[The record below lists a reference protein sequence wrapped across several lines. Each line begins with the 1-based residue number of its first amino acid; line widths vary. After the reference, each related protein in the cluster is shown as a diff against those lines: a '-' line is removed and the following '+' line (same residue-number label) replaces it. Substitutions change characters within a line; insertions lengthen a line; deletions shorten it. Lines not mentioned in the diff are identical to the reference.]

1 MQRGGPGGVP
11 AERAGWW
18 GGFSTQHS
26 ALGPSIV
33 PVHNA
38 DIAAIF
44 EEIADLLEIKGGNP
58 FRIRAYRNA
67 ARTVNELGRDLATLV
82 GRGADLP
89 KLPGIGADLSAKIR
103 EICKSG
109 TCALLTSLHRELPAA
124 ITELLK
130 VPGLGPKRV
139 KLLHDSL
146 EVNTVEELRRAAGAG
161 RIRALP
167 GFGEKT
173 ETRIRE
179 VLASRQAAPQRFKL
193 AIAGQYAAALE
204 GWLARMPGVQK
215 VTVAGSF
222 RRMRETVGDLDI
234 LVAAGARSPLMERF
248 VGYDEVKEVLAQGE
262 TRSSVK
268 LKSGLQVD
276 LRLVPPESY
285 GAALHYF
292 TGSKAHNIAVRKL
305 GQARGLKINEY
316 GVFRRESR
324 LAGETEESVFAAVGL
339 PWIPPELREDRGE
352 IEVARRG
359 ELPRLIELAQL
370 KGDLHLHTKATDGHN
385 SIREMAAAA
394 KAAGL
399 TYIAVTEHSRRLT
412 VARGLD
418 PQRLL
423 KQIDEIDRL
432 NGELAGITVLKG
444 IEVDILADGSLDL
457 PDSALK
463 NLDLV
468 VGAVHSAFDLPR
480 RKQTARILR
489 ALESRYFTLLAHP
502 AGRLLGE
509 REAMDVDWLRVVRA
523 ARERGCFLELNAQPD
538 RLDLDDV
545 HARMAREEGVLV
557 AVNSD
562 AHSTF
567 DFAHLQFG
575 VGQARRGWLEAQDVL
590 NTRGLKELRPLLAR
604 TMGR

>member
-1 MQRGGPGGVP
+1 
-11 AERAGWW
+11 
-18 GGFSTQHS
+18 
-26 ALGPSIV
+26 V

-44 EEIADLLEIKGGNP
+44 EEIADLLEIKQENP

-67 ARTVNELGRDLATLV
+67 ARTVSELGRDLAELV
-82 GRGADLP
+82 ERNGELP
-89 KLPGIGADLSAKIR
+89 KLPGIGPDLAGKIK
-103 EICKSG
+103 EICATG
-109 TCALLTSLHRELPAA
+109 TCALLKRLHRELPPA

-130 VPGLGPKRV
+130 IPGLGPKRV
-139 KLLHDSL
+139 RLLYDSL
-146 EVNTVEELRRAAGAG
+146 DVKTIEDLRRAAGAG
-161 RIRALP
+161 RIRKLA

-173 ETRIRE
+173 EARILE
-179 VLASRQAAPQRFKL
+179 ALAARKAAPQRFKL

-204 GWLARMPGVQK
+204 AWIARMPGVRK
-215 VTVAGSF
+215 VTVAGSY

-234 LVAAGARSPLMERF
+234 LVAAAAGSPVMKRF
-248 VGYDEVKEVLAQGE
+248 VANDEVKSVLAQGA
-262 TRSSVK
+262 TRSSVV

-316 GVFRRESR
+316 GVFRGDARV
-324 LAGETEESVFAAVGL
+324 AGETEESVFAAVDL
-339 PWIPPELREDRGE
+339 PWIAPELREDRGE
-352 IEVARRG
+352 IEAARRG

-385 SIREMAAAA
+385 TIREMALAA

-399 TYIAVTEHSRRLT
+399 SYIAVTEHSRRLT

-444 IEVDILADGSLDL
+444 IEVDILEDGSLDL
-457 PDSALK
+457 PDTVLAR
-463 NLDLV
+463 LDLV

-489 ALESRYFTLLAHP
+489 ALDSRYFTILAHP
-502 AGRLLGE
+502 GARLLGA
-509 REAMDVDWLRVVRA
+509 REAIDVDMLAIVRA
-523 ARERGCFLELNAQPD
+523 AKKRGRYLELNAQPD

-545 HARMAREEGVLV
+545 QARMAREEGVLV
-557 AVNSD
+557 AVDSD

-567 DFAHLQFG
+567 DFAHLKYG
-575 VGQARRGWLEAQDVL
+575 IGQARRGWLEAKDVL
-590 NTRGLKELRPLLAR
+590 NSRSLKELRPLLAK

>member
-1 MQRGGPGGVP
+1 
-11 AERAGWW
+11 
-18 GGFSTQHS
+18 
-26 ALGPSIV
+26 V

-38 DIAAIF
+38 DIAAVF
-44 EEIADLLEIKGGNP
+44 EEIADLLEIKGDNP

-89 KLPGIGADLSAKIR
+89 KLPGIGPDLSAKIK
-103 EICKSG
+103 EICESG
-109 TCALLTSLHRELPAA
+109 TCGLLRSLHRELPAA

-130 VPGLGPKRV
+130 IPGLGPKRV
-139 KLLHDSL
+139 KLLHDAL
-146 EVNTVEELRRAAGAG
+146 KVNTVEELRRAAGAG
-161 RIRALP
+161 RIRELP
-167 GFGEKT
+167 GFGDKT

-179 VLASRQAAPQRFKL
+179 ALASRPAAPQRFKL

-204 GWLARMPGVQK
+204 GWLARLPGVQK
-215 VTVAGSF
+215 VAVAGSF

-234 LVAAGARSPLMERF
+234 LVAAGARSPVMERF

-262 TRSSVK
+262 TRSSVR

-276 LRLVPPESY
+276 VRLVAPESY

-316 GVFRRESR
+316 GVFRRQER
-324 LAGETEESVFAAVGL
+324 VAGETEESVFAAVGL

-352 IEVARRG
+352 IEAARRG

-370 KGDLHLHTKATDGHN
+370 KGDLHLHTKATDGHH
-385 SIREMAAAA
+385 SIREMALAA

-399 TYIAVTEHSRRLT
+399 SYIAVTEHSRRLT
-412 VARGLD
+412 VARGFD

-432 NGELAGITVLKG
+432 NGELSGVTVLKG
-444 IEVDILADGSLDL
+444 IEVDILEDGSLDL
-457 PDSALK
+457 PDAVLAR
-463 NLDLV
+463 LDLV
-468 VGAVHSAFDLPR
+468 VGAVHGAFDLPR
-480 RKQTARILR
+480 RRQTARMLR
-489 ALESRYFTLLAHP
+489 ALDSRYFTILAHP
-502 AGRLLGE
+502 AARLLGA
-509 REAMDVDWLRVVRA
+509 RAAIDVDMLAIVRA
-523 ARERGCFLELNAQPD
+523 AKKRGCYLELNAQPD

-557 AVNSD
+557 AVSTD

-567 DFAHLQFG
+567 DFAHLKYG
-575 VGQARRGWLEAQDVL
+575 IGQARRGWLAPDDVL
-590 NTRGLKELRPLLAR
+590 NTRGLKELKPLLAK

>member
-1 MQRGGPGGVP
+1 M
-11 AERAGWW
+11 
-18 GGFSTQHS
+18 
-26 ALGPSIV
+26 

-38 DIAAIF
+38 DIAAVF
-44 EEIADLLEIKGGNP
+44 EEIADLLEIKGENP

-67 ARTVNELGRDLATLV
+67 ARTVSELGRDLAALLE
-82 GRGADLP
+82 GGAELP
-89 KLPGIGADLSAKIR
+89 KLPGVGSDLAGKIR
-103 EICKSG
+103 EICARG
-109 TCALLTSLHRELPAA
+109 TCALLERLHRELPPA
-124 ITELLK
+124 ITELLRI
-130 VPGLGPKRV
+130 PGLGPKRV
-139 KLLHDSL
+139 RGLYDALRVK
-146 EVNTVEELRRAAGAG
+146 TVEDLRRAAGAG
-161 RIRALP
+161 RIRELP
-167 GFGEKT
+167 GFGERM

-179 VLASRQAAPQRFKL
+179 AIAARKAAPQRFKL

-204 GWLARMPGVQK
+204 AWLARVPGVRK
-215 VTVAGSF
+215 VTVAGSY

-234 LVAAGARSPLMERF
+234 LVAAAAGSPVMKRF
-248 VGYDEVKEVLAQGE
+248 VAYDEVKSVLAQGE
-262 TRSSVK
+262 TRSSVA

-316 GVFRRESR
+316 GVFRGETRV
-324 LAGETEESVFAAVGL
+324 AGGTEESVFAAVDL

-352 IEVARRG
+352 IEAARRG
-359 ELPRLIELAQL
+359 ELPRPIELADL

-385 SIREMAAAA
+385 TIREMALAA

-399 TYIAVTEHSRRLT
+399 SYLAVTEHSRKLT

-432 NGELAGITVLKG
+432 NGELAGVTVLKG
-444 IEVDILADGSLDL
+444 IEVDILEDGSLDL
-457 PDSALK
+457 PDTVLSR
-463 NLDLV
+463 LDLV

-489 ALESRYFTLLAHP
+489 ALDSRHFTILAHP
-502 AGRLLGE
+502 AARLLGA
-509 REAMDVDWLRVVRA
+509 RAAIDVDMLAILRA
-523 ARERGCFLELNAQPD
+523 AKKRGRYLELNAQPD

-545 HARMAREEGVLV
+545 NARMAREEGVLI
-557 AVNSD
+557 AVSTD
-562 AHSTF
+562 AHSTY
-567 DFAHLQFG
+567 DFAHLKFG
-575 VGQARRGWLEAQDVL
+575 VGQARRGWLEAKDVL
-590 NTRGLKELRPLLAR
+590 NTRSLKEIRPLLAR
-604 TMGR
+604 TMRR